1 MKVDHFDMHAPTSI
15 RSGRL
20 LGNENTPPR
29 RRKHTH
35 RFLLVSVYSPAS
47 SLKSQLGT
55 APVTTLGI
63 PLDGIVRAHSDP
75 LWQGAILPLRFRQS
89 ALGSERLLGWL

>member
-29 RRKHTH
+29 RRNNAHII
-35 RFLLVSVYSPAS
+35 FSFYSPAS